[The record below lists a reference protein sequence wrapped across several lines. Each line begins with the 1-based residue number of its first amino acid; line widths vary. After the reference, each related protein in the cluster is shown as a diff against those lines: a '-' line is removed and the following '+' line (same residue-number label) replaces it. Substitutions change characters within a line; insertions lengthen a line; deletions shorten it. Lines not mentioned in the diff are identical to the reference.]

1 MEDNLIQ
8 QERVFF
14 QDSNVTI
21 TQSRYIAN
29 GTTYAM
35 RNISSVDVFKVPLKY
50 TAETILII
58 LGVGLLPLFGLGL
71 IFIIWAIIM
80 SNKKKPNYA
89 VRITTNAGETNSF
102 ISPEKEYIQKIVNA
116 INEAIIQRG

>member
-80 SNKKKPNYA
+80 SNL
-89 VRITTNAGETNSF
+89 
-102 ISPEKEYIQKIVNA
+102 KI
-116 INEAIIQRG
+116 